1 MSPALYSGLKHEKND
16 VNHDPYKSDIFSLG
30 FCFLYA
36 STLNF
41 DLLYKVRDI
50 YNSNMMNKVIEENLK
65 NKYSDTFVYILK
77 KMLDTDEEERFNFEQ
92 LVDFVENKYDQ
103 EGYLKEE
110 NSDNGNKNINIS
122 KENNRGKFS
131 PLRKKF
137 KK

>member
-1 MSPALYSGLKHEKND
+1 MAEEKKAIKIKYPEFDN
-16 VNHDPYKSDIFSLG
+16 NEENPYQDEM
-30 FCFLYA
+30 
-36 STLNF
+36 
-41 DLLYKVRDI
+41 D
-50 YNSNMMNKVIEENLK
+50 KVIDENLK

-103 EGYLKEE
+103 EGNLKEE
-110 NSDNGNKNINIS
+110 NSDNGNKNININ

-131 PLRKKF
+131 PIRKKF